1 MIADVN
7 GTRLSYEVVGQG
19 PLCVLCHSIGLSTR
33 QGWREQVPWLSE
45 RYTVLR
51 YDIRGL
57 GESAAGTAPLTVDTF
72 VEDRYQLLGLLAGE
86 RAVVMGVSLGGL
98 IAAMLAAAHPEV
110 VQALVVVSAVR
121 RQSEAGRQRMQAR
134 NRAIAAQGMGVAVD
148 EQVTSHFAPEF
159 LAARPDVAAWY
170 RAVYLAN
177 DPPTYLAIMEH
188 LGTLDLAD
196 ALRRIRCPTLV
207 VGGEDDEPS
216 VTGNP
221 PLAAARAL
229 AALVPQAELCGIAG
243 SRHYPQLDQPAAF
256 NRAVGDFLARH
267 G

>member
-1 MIADVN
+1 MIAEVN
-7 GTRLSYEVVGQG
+7 GTRLSYEIAGQG
-19 PLCVLCHSIGLSTR
+19 PPLTLCHSIGLSTR
-33 QGWREQVPWLSE
+33 QGWRVQVPWLSE
-45 RYTVLR
+45 RYTVLS

-57 GESAAGTAPLTVDTF
+57 AESAAGTAPLTIHTF
-72 VEDRYQLLGLLAGE
+72 VEDLQQLLGLLGIE
-86 RAVVMGVSLGGL
+86 RTVVMGVSLGGL
-98 IAAMLAAAHPEV
+98 IAAALAAAHPDV

-134 NRAIAAQGMGVAVD
+134 NRAIAAEGMSVAVD
-148 EQVTSHFAPEF
+148 EQVASHFAPEF

-177 DPPTYLAIMEH
+177 DPPTYMAIMEH
-188 LGTLDLAD
+188 LGTVDLAD
-196 ALRRIRCPTLV
+196 ALRRIRCPTLI

-229 AALVPQAELCGIAG
+229 AALIPHAELGGIAG

-256 NRAVGDFLARH
+256 NRIVGEFLARH